1 MERRSTPILGRT
13 GRGSAVAARESFQ
26 MMPPARRHY
35 AYLLRCGDG
44 TYYAG
49 YTVHPGRRLAA
60 HRRGRASRYTRG
72 RGPHTYAAVF
82 WCPTK
87 RSALVLERLLKRLP
101 HSAKRR
107 LARGRPPAALAEAL
121 RLGVRRLPVFR
132 DGPARRRVRRP
143 GAARV
148 C

>member
-1 MERRSTPILGRT
+1 MRREKR
-13 GRGSAVAARESFQ
+13 
-26 MMPPARRHY
+26 ARRHY

-49 YTVHPGRRLAA
+49 YTVDPALRLAA

-72 RGPHTYAAVF
+72 RGPHTYAVVF

-101 HSAKRR
+101 RAAKRR
-107 LARGRPPAALAEAL
+107 LARGRPGLRRQPVRPAALAEAL
-121 RLGVRRLPVFR
+121 RGGVRRLQVFR
-132 DGPARRRVRRP
+132 DGPARRRARP
-143 GAARV
+143 APRSRAGV
-148 C
+148 LE

>member
-1 MERRSTPILGRT
+1 
-13 GRGSAVAARESFQ
+13 
-26 MMPPARRHY
+26 MMPPAPRHY

-72 RGPHTYAAVF
+72 RGPHTYAVVF
-82 WCPTK
+82 RCPTK
-87 RSALVLERLLKRLP
+87 RSALVLERVLKRLP
-101 HSAKRR
+101 RAVKRR
-107 LARGRPPAALAEAL
+107 LARGRLGLRREPVRPAALAEAL
-121 RLGVRRLPVFR
+121 RGGVRRLPAVR
-132 DGPARRRVRRP
+132 DGPVRRGRRRPR
-143 GAARV
+143 AARV